1 MKRFVLITV
10 LLVTV
15 FTFAGCT
22 DEATGTPVLTE
33 SPVSTEALFL
43 VETQALAEAG
53 NAEAQFK
60 LGNLYAEGKA
70 VPNDFAEAAKWF
82 RKAGDQGH
90 AKALYF
96 LGVIYTNG
104 FSVPVDFAE
113 GYVLFCLAAK
123 FGFEAATED
132 CDNLAGELLPE
143 ELALADNRIEELYE
157 EIQFRE

>member
-1 MKRFVLITV
+1 MIRLVLITV

-22 DEATGTPVLTE
+22 DETKGTPTLIET
-33 SPVSTEALFL
+33 PAL
-43 VETQALAEAG
+43 VEASALAEAQSLAEAG

-60 LGNLYAEGKA
+60 LGNLYAEGKV

-90 AKALYF
+90 AEALYS
-96 LGVIYTNG
+96 LGIIYANG

-123 FGFEAATED
+123 SGFESATED
-132 CDNLAGELLPE
+132 CDSLAGELSPE
-143 ELALADNRIEELYE
+143 ELALANKRIEEFNQVIE
-157 EIQFRE
+157 SRE